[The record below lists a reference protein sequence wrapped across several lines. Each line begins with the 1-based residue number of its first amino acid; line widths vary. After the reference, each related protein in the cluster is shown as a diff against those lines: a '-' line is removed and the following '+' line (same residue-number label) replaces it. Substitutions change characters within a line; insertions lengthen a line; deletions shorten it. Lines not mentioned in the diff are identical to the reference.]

1 MTIRLKAISRER
13 REVFDQANAL
23 AVAIVRAIDLVDQIE
38 LDFYLRVGKLNL
50 LKMLSHVWKTICL
63 TW

>member
-38 LDFYLRVGKLNL
+38 LDFYLRVGKLNFAY
-50 LKMLSHVWKTICL
+50 I
-63 TW
+63 